1 MQDYTLVVL
10 AAGKGTRMKSK
21 KQKVLHEIAGKSI
34 LKHLIDSLSPLP
46 VKKMIMVIGHQKD
59 IIKAELKGRGITFIE
74 QVDQLGTGHAL
85 LQAKKAAVP
94 AAGNLLVL
102 YSDTPLIR
110 TEILENF
117 LKFHGKNENK
127 ISLLTTEFDNPTGY
141 GRVVRD
147 GAESVERIVEEDD
160 ANKREKE
167 ITEVNPGFYC
177 FTNDENLWSFL
188 KSLKGDNEQG
198 EFYLTDLISIYR
210 SRGFKVGCM
219 KIDDGT
225 SLKGVNTRKDLA
237 EAERVFR
244 ERKIDELLDSGVT
257 ITDPRVTYIDQGAQ
271 IGMDTIILPF
281 THIKGD
287 TKIGQDCL
295 IGPHSFIVNSEVES
309 GVMVRYSVIEQSR
322 IRTRCQVGPFS
333 HLRPGADIGPEVS
346 IGNYVEVK
354 KSRIKEGTKVNH
366 LTYIG
371 DSQIGKKV
379 NVGAGSITCNYD
391 GKRKHK
397 TYIGEGS
404 FIGSNTSLVAPIKIG
419 KNTVVGAGST
429 LTKDV
434 PDKALAVARKRQV
447 NIKNWTRRGDA

>member
-1 MQDYTLVVL
+1 M
-10 AAGKGTRMKSK
+10 
-21 KQKVLHEIAGKSI
+21 
-34 LKHLIDSLSPLP
+34 
-46 VKKMIMVIGHQKD
+46 
-59 IIKAELKGRGITFIE
+59 
-74 QVDQLGTGHAL
+74 
-85 LQAKKAAVP
+85 
-94 AAGNLLVL
+94 VL

-127 ISLLTTEFDNPTGY
+127 ISLLTAEFDNPTGY

-147 GAESVERIVEEDD
+147 EAESVERIIEEGD
-160 ANKREKE
+160 ANKQEKK

-177 FTNDENLWSFL
+177 FRNDGSLWSFL
-188 KSLKGDNEQG
+188 ESLNRDNEQG

-210 SRGFKVGCM
+210 RHEFKVGCM
-219 KIDDGT
+219 KVDEET
-225 SLKGVNTRKDLA
+225 SLKGVNTRRDLA
-237 EAERVFR
+237 EAESVFR
-244 ERKIDELLDSGVT
+244 ERKIDELLGSGVT
-257 ITDPRVTYIDQGAQ
+257 ITDPRTSFIDQDAQ

-287 TKIGQDCL
+287 TKIGQDCV
-295 IGPHSFIVNSEVES
+295 IGPHSFLVNSQIESEV
-309 GVMVRYSVIEQSR
+309 VVRYSVIEGSR
-322 IRTRCQVGPFS
+322 VRTRCQIGPFS

-354 KSRIKEGTKVNH
+354 KSRIKEGTKINH

-371 DSQIGKKV
+371 DSQIGRKV
-379 NVGAGSITCNYD
+379 NVGAGTITCNYD
-391 GKRKHK
+391 GVRKHK
-397 TYIGEGS
+397 TYIDQGS

-434 PDKALAVARKRQV
+434 PDRALAVARKRQV
-447 NIKNWTRRGDA
+447 NIKNWTSRGEG